1 LTKKIAEIGNKIIKA
16 SDKPDMNCTFRI
28 LNNPTINAY
37 STASGE
43 GSFIYVNTGLLD
55 IIESEDELA
64 GVLAHEIAHA
74 VKKHQIKFL
83 KSEFW
88 TVAGTRMFLEF
99 TAEVIRARLGPTLAP
114 YPRPLTQF
122 YTEKIR
128 PVIHYI
134 TRFLGSNTV
143 APIIVTIMQG
153 YGKEQKLEAD
163 ALAIRYMAKAGYQP
177 TAYIAFLKK
186 LKSIRDKLK
195 INEKNYASCLINA
208 KPGLEKRIKY
218 VEKLISELEYKRNN
232 MKNKKL
238 LTLILMS
245 VIIGLFNYGFA
256 KKQLLKNQLFMKKLI
271 GCIFINKKLLLCLSG
286 FGHKVQ
292 AIHQQFI

>member
-1 LTKKIAEIGNKIIKA
+1 MQKKKKILISLIIFFLSFYGIVIAGEEKEIKYNFYADRLITSSHIILFDEALTQKIVEIGNKIIKA

-28 LNNPTINAY
+28 LNDPTINAY

-88 TVAGTRMFLEF
+88 STFVGSFLLEFGAGVAGIYLGHTL
-99 TAEVIRARLGPTLAP
+99 APSDVIRAQQIGEIVT
-114 YPRPLTQF
+114 
-122 YTEKIR
+122 YT
-128 PVIHYI
+128 
-134 TRFLGSNTV
+134 TGFLGSKAV
-143 APIIVTIMQG
+143 APIIVTIIQG
-153 YGKEQKLEAD
+153 YRKEHELEAD

-208 KPGLEKRIKY
+208 KPGLEERIKY
-218 VEKLISELEYKRNN
+218 VKR
-232 MKNKKL
+232 
-238 LTLILMS
+238 LILES
-245 VIIGLFNYGFA
+245 KYEI
-256 KKQLLKNQLFMKKLI
+256 K
-271 GCIFINKKLLLCLSG
+271 
-286 FGHKVQ
+286 
-292 AIHQQFI
+292 